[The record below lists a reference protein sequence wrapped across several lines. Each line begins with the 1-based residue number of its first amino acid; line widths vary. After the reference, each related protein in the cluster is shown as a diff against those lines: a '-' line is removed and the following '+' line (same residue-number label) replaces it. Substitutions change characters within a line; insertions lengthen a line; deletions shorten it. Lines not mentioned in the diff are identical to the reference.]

1 MASTDEL
8 ERVIT
13 NTAVDYAISGLS
25 HYSELYS
32 TDLSDE
38 SCTNFLDDE
47 IDPSDDVV
55 NVLAE
60 VFVTKISV
68 LPAIP
73 VPGLNMDNHAS
84 AADVEAGL
92 SLAVDLTVVLASMPP
107 QPFPPPP
114 PQETQS
120 LVSVSVVVSVV
131 VSVSVPVVVSV
142 SVPNPGLTD
151 NPSFSRY
158 GHTAACA
165 SVTNGNSNGNWTTVM
180 RRDRWR
186 RYLDRASGH

>member
-120 LVSVSVVVSVV
+120 LVSVSA
-131 VSVSVPVVVSV
+131 SV